1 MTEVRRRAS
10 DQSTE
15 EAAAA
20 IATFMQVTGDN
31 CVLAKSGFIFGRRNQ
46 LLSTGERQKRGVE
59 QRVDAVLEIADR
71 VAFIENGR
79 DRDTLPAEALRAD
92 HSLVERYVG
101 V

>member
-1 MTEVRRRAS
+1 MLATARALCIEPRVLLLDEPTEGLQPSMIELIRNVVVEMKARG
-10 DQSTE
+10 
-15 EAAAA
+15 AA
-20 IATFMQVTGDN
+20 I
-31 CVLAKSGFIFGRRNQ
+31 
-46 LLSTGERQKRGVE
+46 LLVE

-79 DRDTLPAEALRAD
+79 NRDTLPAAALRAD